1 MTKRTKK
8 LNTRPEINPDLIKQ
22 LLQQAEGQELFGADG
37 FFQSLKQS
45 LANGILDGE
54 MEHHLGYQ
62 KHDKSPK
69 STTNRRNGHYAKTV
83 ISDDDTLN
91 LRIPRDR
98 DNDYEPQ
105 FIPKN
110 ARRFDGFDDKVISMY
125 ARGMTM
131 REIQQ
136 YIYEIYGTEVSHEL
150 ISTVTD
156 KVIDDINAWQN
167 RPLNSI
173 YPIVYLD
180 CMHIKTRDT
189 HVIINKAVYLAVG
202 INMEGKKEVLG
213 MWIAKT
219 EGAKFWLQVI
229 TELKNR
235 GVTDIFI
242 ACIDGLTGF
251 EDAICSV
258 FPQTTVQLCI
268 VHMVRNSLKFVPW
281 KDKKQ
286 VADDLKAIYNASSED
301 MALQQLKAFRQKWDS
316 TYPTIANSWQK
327 KWASIAPC
335 LAYPEHIKKVI
346 YTTNTIESI
355 NRQIRKIIKNKGV
368 FPNDTAVKKSL
379 FLALQNAEKRWT
391 MPIRNWKQALNQFA
405 IMFDDRVKL

>member
-1 MTKRTKK
+1 MTKRSKK
-8 LNTRPEINPDLIKQ
+8 SHTTQSAIDPDLIKQ
-22 LLQQAEGQELFGADG
+22 LLQHAEGQELFGADG

-45 LANGILDGE
+45 LANGILEGE
-54 MEHHLGYQ
+54 MEHHLGYG

-69 STTNRRNGHYAKTV
+69 STSNRRNGHYAKTV
-83 ISDDDTLN
+83 ISDDDSLD

-110 ARRFDGFDDKVISMY
+110 ARRFHGFDDKVISMY

-136 YIYEIYGTEVSHEL
+136 HIYEIYGTEVSPEL

-156 KVIDDINAWQN
+156 RVIDDINAWQN
-167 RPLNSI
+167 RTLDSI
-173 YPIVYLD
+173 YPIAYLD
-180 CMHIKTRDT
+180 CIHIKIRDN
-189 HVIINKAVYLAVG
+189 HMIVNKAVYLALG
-202 INMEGKKEVLG
+202 INMDGKKEILG
-213 MWIAKT
+213 MWIGKN

-229 TELKNR
+229 TEIKNR

-242 ACIDGLTGF
+242 TCVDGLTGF
-251 EDAICSV
+251 EQAINSV

-281 KDKKQ
+281 KDKKK
-286 VADDLKAIYNASSED
+286 VADDLKAIYNAPNED
-301 MALQQLKAFRQKWDS
+301 MALQQLDTFCKKWDS
-316 TYPTIANSWQK
+316 KYPTIAKSWQN
-327 KWASIAPC
+327 KWSSIAPC

-355 NRQIRKIIKNKGV
+355 NRQIRKIIKSKGGYQKV
-368 FPNDTAVKKSL
+368 CVNSVLKFNSIVKHNSEL
-379 FLALQNAEKRWT
+379 
-391 MPIRNWKQALNQFA
+391 
-405 IMFDDRVKL
+405 V